1 MNMANKIKA
10 AFALAFLAQQ
20 RYERFIQ
27 LNPILLPPSFLSF
40 SVSPRDEQYFSIYS
54 FQHLLYLRV
63 HVLSTESSFILFGV
77 LFVRL
82 SRIFIVPLA
91 PLVSITIAAS
101 SSLIFSLWT
110 IISDRLSP
118 LFLAVFR
125 FYLFFSLSFFSSHW
139 LFIFIFLQYLSHSFI
154 LYPRV
159 HLFDRFNYNFNL
171 YFSLKLFLFFGKISW
186 HSYLSS

>member
-1 MNMANKIKA
+1 MNTANKIKA
-10 AFALAFLAQQ
+10 AFALAFLARQ

-54 FQHLLYLRV
+54 LQHLLYLRV
-63 HVLSTESSFILFGV
+63 HVLSTESSSILFGV

-125 FYLFFSLSFFSSHW
+125 FYLFFSLSFFFQS
-139 LFIFIFLQYLSHSFI
+139 LT
-154 LYPRV
+154 LY
-159 HLFDRFNYNFNL
+159 L
-171 YFSLKLFLFFGKISW
+171 YFSTISLSFF
-186 HSYLSS
+186 HSLSSRSSFRPF

>member
-1 MNMANKIKA
+1 MNMANKTKA
-10 AFALAFLAQQ
+10 AFTLAFLARQ

-63 HVLSTESSFILFGV
+63 HVLSTESSSILFGV

-118 LFLAVFR
+118 LFLAVSR
-125 FYLFFSLSFFSSHW
+125 FYLFFSLSFFFQS
-139 LFIFIFLQYLSHSFI
+139 LA
-154 LYPRV
+154 LY
-159 HLFDRFNYNFNL
+159 L
-171 YFSLKLFLFFGKISW
+171 YFSTISLSFFHFLSFF
-186 HSYLSS
+186 HSLSSRSSFRPF